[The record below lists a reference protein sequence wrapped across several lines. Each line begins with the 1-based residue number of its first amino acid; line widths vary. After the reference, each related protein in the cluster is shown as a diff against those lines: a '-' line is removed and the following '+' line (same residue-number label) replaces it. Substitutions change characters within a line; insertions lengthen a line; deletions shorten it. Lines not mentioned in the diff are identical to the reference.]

1 MTIDNILVTVDRP
14 TAGTR
19 RTGGTAM
26 GWAKKSASI
35 VKVAPRLTMAAAHV
49 FTRYTHPRY
58 EVRGA
63 AGGAVPCANVPHVV
77 EELRRLGTP
86 RITDAMVYKLTRDG
100 GEGCRAARLL
110 PAGVTVHK
118 LSAAERW
125 ERPLFRVTR
134 AYELADSSDVAA
146 AAA

>member
-1 MTIDNILVTVDRP
+1 
-14 TAGTR
+14 
-19 RTGGTAM
+19 M

-35 VKVAPRLTMAAAHV
+35 VKVAPRLTMAASHV

-63 AGGAVPCANVPHVV
+63 AGGTVPCANVPHVV

-86 RITDAMVYKLTRDG
+86 QITDAMVYKLTRDG
-100 GEGCRAARLL
+100 GERCRAARLL

-125 ERPLFRVTR
+125 EQPLFRVTR
-134 AYELADSSDVAA
+134 TYELADGSDGVAA
-146 AAA
+146 AG